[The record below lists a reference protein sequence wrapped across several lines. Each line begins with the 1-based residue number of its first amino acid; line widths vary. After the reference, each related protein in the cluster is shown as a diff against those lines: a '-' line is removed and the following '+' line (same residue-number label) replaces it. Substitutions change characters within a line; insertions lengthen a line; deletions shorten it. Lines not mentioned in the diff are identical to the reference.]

1 VANQRTSDVS
11 RRPAVEPSQVQISIT
26 VAPGRGA
33 RIRPRLAR
41 RGPLV
46 GVRAVSGLLLA
57 ITALGAAAAGA
68 LEGARGSSRDRA
80 SPANHAEAA
89 GVAAAYGYPLRCLT
103 VTISASYPAY
113 AAAHVD
119 RGRGCARYHGYVN
132 ASFHRID
139 GSWRLLLDEGQL
151 FVPNDLLRGG

>member
-1 VANQRTSDVS
+1 MANPRTPDVS
-11 RRPAVEPSQVQISIT
+11 GRPAVDPSQVQISIT
-26 VAPGRGA
+26 VAPGRRA
-33 RIRPRLAR
+33 RIRRRLAS

-46 GVRAVSGLLLA
+46 SPRAVGRLLLTIA
-57 ITALGAAAAGA
+57 ALGAAAAGA
-68 LEGARGSSRDRA
+68 LVGARGSSRDRA

-103 VTISASYPAY
+103 VKISASYPAY
-113 AAAHVD
+113 AAAHVA